1 MSVGDVVMLLRDG
14 VFQILMLVAPV
25 LGAALII
32 GLVVAI
38 FQATTSIQEQTLTF
52 APKFFVILA
61 VIALLG
67 GWMFTSVGEYTV
79 ALFNMISDMGR

>member
-1 MSVGDVVMLLRDG
+1 MTMGTVTELLQKG
-14 VFQILMLVAPV
+14 IMQILMLVAPV

-38 FQATTSIQEQTLTF
+38 FQATTYIQEQTLTF

-61 VIALLG
+61 VIALLD
-67 GWMFTSVGEYTV
+67 GWMFTSMREYTV
-79 ALFNMISDMGR
+79 QLFQMISQMGR